1 MKIIIVG
8 CTHSGTAAAINA
20 ANLYP
25 DAEITVYERND
36 NISFLSCGIALY
48 VGGVVKES
56 DGLFYSSPDQLKSL
70 GVKAHMEHDVQSIDT
85 EKNEVTV
92 KNLKTG
98 EVFTDTFDKLIATM
112 GSWPIIPNIDGIDLE
127 NVLLCK
133 NFEQANKIIERS
145 KGAKNIAVV
154 GAGYIGVELVEAFS
168 LDDKNVTLVD
178 AAPRIMSKYLDKEF
192 TDVAEKAFQAHG
204 VKLALGE
211 FLNGFKG
218 EDGKVTHL
226 ITDKSEYEVDMVVM
240 CIGFRPNTGIL
251 KDQVEMLGNGA
262 IVVDEYM
269 QTSVKDV
276 FAAGDC
282 CSVHYNPTDSTGYIP
297 LATNAVRMGTLVAK
311 NLLEPKVR
319 HMGTQGT
326 SGIKIYEHNISST
339 GLTEARAEAEGI
351 NVGTVSIE
359 DKVGDIYRLP
369 SDVLLGLGQYRK
381 TAHEVEIV
389 EMLEI
394 CSVLEKHAEV
404 TIIGIIPEDIVS
416 VQIGLTKTI
425 ENKFMGLI
433 NQALEDI
440 EKLDVKVTKKA
451 EQKSIA
457 QVCKGLLGSYNDEY
471 DERIP
476 NEEDTTRR

>member
-240 CIGFRPNTGIL
+240 CIGFRPNTALLQG
-251 KDQVEMLGNGA
+251 QVDMLPNGA
-262 IVVDEYM
+262 IIIDEYM
-269 QTSVKDV
+269 RTSKPHI
-276 FAAGDC
+276 FAAGDSC
-282 CSVHYNPTDSTGYIP
+282 TVHNNVTGELAYMP
-297 LATNAVRMGTLVAK
+297 LATNAVRTGTLVAK
-311 NLLEPKVR
+311 NLVEPTVKYR
-319 HMGTQGT
+319 GTQGT
-326 SGIKIYEHNISST
+326 SGIKIYEHNIAST
-339 GLTEARAEAEGI
+339 GLTEEMAGKFGI
-351 NVGTVSIE
+351 
-359 DKVGDIYRLP
+359 
-369 SDVLLGLGQYRK
+369 
-381 TAHEVEIV
+381 EVETVTLV
-389 EMLEI
+389 ENNRPEFMPTYD
-394 CSVLEKHAEV
+394 EV
-404 TIIGIIPEDIVS
+404 TIKLVYEVGTKRIIGAQILSDADMTQTINTVS
-416 VQIGLTKTI
+416 VCLQ
-425 ENKFMGLI
+425 NKMTVEDLAFNDFFFQPHFNKPWNLL
-433 NQALEDI
+433 NSVAL
-440 EKLDVKVTKKA
+440 KA
-451 EQKSIA
+451 
-457 QVCKGLLGSYNDEY
+457 L
-471 DERIP
+471 
-476 NEEDTTRR
+476 